1 MGDRQRLLNLEDVRG
16 GLGDMFEEITVSG
29 YEWLDVWD
37 QFWTLQGFCQE
48 ELHKRLIGQDD
59 AVRVLAQ
66 ASLEC
71 VETSEAADFEI
82 LLWTVRRFQLISVH
96 TPLRIQRSRYG
107 LADPNRPIAS
117 CLFLGPTGVG
127 NLTES
132 WSHGHEPW

>member
-16 GLGDMFEEITVSG
+16 VLGDMFEEITVSG

-82 LLWTVRRFQLISVH
+82 LLWTVRRFQLISGPH
-96 TPLRIQRSRYG
+96 TTEDSTISIWTCRSKQTYRFMPVLRTHRS
-107 LADPNRPIAS
+107 
-117 CLFLGPTGVG
+117 
-127 NLTES
+127 
-132 WSHGHEPW
+132 W

>member
-16 GLGDMFEEITVSG
+16 VLGDMFEEITVSG

-37 QFWTLQGFCQE
+37 QFGTPRGFCQE

-71 VETSEAADFEI
+71 VEPSEAADFEI
-82 LLWTVRRFQLISVH
+82 LLWTVRRQANFWSTHHWGFNDLDMDLQ
-96 TPLRIQRSRYG
+96 IQIDLS
-107 LADPNRPIAS
+107 LHACS
-117 CLFLGPTGVG
+117 
-127 NLTES
+127 
-132 WSHGHEPW
+132 